1 MPDAVDELRG
11 FFADCVGGSLEQL
24 RIALLLRS
32 APDRDWDA
40 SAVATELGMPAAS
53 AGMRLYLLSATGIAA
68 GEGSPVRYRYA
79 PRGQADAMLAL
90 IHDLYVKGPGSLAAL
105 ADGAPDPLQTFSDA
119 FVLRRKDG

>member
-1 MPDAVDELRG
+1 MTEALDELRR
-11 FFADCVGGSLEQL
+11 FFSESVGGSLEQL

-32 APDRDWDA
+32 APERDWDP
-40 SAVATELGMPAAS
+40 SAVAAELRMAPAS

-90 IHDLYVKGPGSLAAL
+90 IHELYVKGPGSLAAL
-105 ADGAPDPLQTFSDA
+105 AGGRDPLQSVAEA
-119 FVLRRKDG
+119 FVLRKKDG